1 MSDEHQGFIKTP
13 RQLITVIVLAF
24 VVPITIIVL
33 LVKFV
38 GSSTRT
44 GAGADAMTP
53 EAIEARI
60 QPVAGFELRDA
71 SAPAVSRTGEQ
82 VYNAQ
87 CAACHATGVAGA
99 PKFGDA
105 GAWSARIKTGLQA
118 LTKSSLE
125 GKNAMPPQAGGDFSD
140 TEITRAVVYMANK
153 AGAKFEEPKAE
164 APKTAEAKPEAA
176 APAAA
181 PAPAAPA
188 PAAPA
193 PAAPAPAAPAPA
205 APAPA
210 AAAPAAAAP
219 APVASAA
226 SSEEGTKVY
235 ETTCKVCHGTGVA
248 GAPKLG
254 DKAAWAPRVAAGED
268 TMVKLAISGIRA
280 MPPRGGNANL
290 SDAQVRAAVEHML
303 AALK

>member
-44 GAGADAMTP
+44 GAGAEAMTP

-71 SAPAVSRTGEQ
+71 SAPTVSRTGEQ

-105 GAWSARIKTGLQA
+105 AAWSARVKTGLQA

-125 GKNAMPPQAGGDFSD
+125 GKGAMPPQAGGDFSD
-140 TEITRAVVYMANK
+140 SEVTRAVVYMANK
-153 AGAKFEEPKAE
+153 AGAKFEEPKTE

-181 PAPAAPA
+181 PA
-188 PAAPA
+188 
-193 PAAPAPAAPAPA
+193 
-205 APAPA
+205 APA

-219 APVASAA
+219 AAAAAAAPAPAAAAPAAVAAAPVASAA
-226 SSEEGTKVY
+226 SAEEGKKVY
-235 ETTCKVCHGTGVA
+235 DTTCMVCHGTGVA

>member
-1 MSDEHQGFIKTP
+1 MSDEHQGFIRTP
-13 RQLITVIVLAF
+13 RQLITVVVLAF
-24 VVPITIIVL
+24 VVPVTIIVL

-71 SAPAVSRTGEQ
+71 SAPAVARTGEQ

-125 GKNAMPPQAGGDFSD
+125 GKNAMPPQGGGDFSD
-140 TEITRAVVYMANK
+140 AEVTRAVVYMANK
-153 AGAKFEEPKAE
+153 AGAKFEEPKDDAT
-164 APKTAEAKPEAA
+164 KTAEARPQAA

-181 PAPAAPA
+181 PA
-188 PAAPA
+188 
-193 PAAPAPAAPAPA
+193 
-205 APAPA
+205 APA

-219 APVASAA
+219 AATAATATAPGAPAAAAAAPAPVAGA
-226 SSEEGTKVY
+226 SSPEEGKKVY
-235 ETTCKVCHGTGVA
+235 DATCMVCHGTGVA